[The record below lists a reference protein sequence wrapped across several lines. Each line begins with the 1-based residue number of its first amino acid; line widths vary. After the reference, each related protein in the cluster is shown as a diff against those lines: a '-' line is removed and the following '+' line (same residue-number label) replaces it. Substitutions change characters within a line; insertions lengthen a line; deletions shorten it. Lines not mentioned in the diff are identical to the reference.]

1 MDHRTK
7 TLVQESFALVT
18 PIADDA
24 ARLFYGRLFELDPSL
39 RSMFP
44 DDLSDQ
50 SRKLMQMLSA
60 AVKGLDRIETLIP
73 VLEQLAVRHVGY
85 GVRREH
91 YETVGAAL
99 IWTLEQGLG
108 EAFTA
113 DVRLAWTQTYAL
125 VSGVMI
131 EAAGAMVS
139 EDAAAE
145 TPAMQ
150 AQCPYHGSHVAPPIS
165 RPVWRSATAMA

>member
-1 MDHRTK
+1 MDERTNV
-7 TLVQESFALVT
+7 LVQESFALVT

-50 SRKLMQMLSA
+50 GRKLMQMLSA
-60 AVKGLDRIETLIP
+60 AVKGLDRIEKLIP
-73 VLEQLAVRHVGY
+73 VFEQLAVRHIGY
-85 GVRREH
+85 GVKTEH

-108 EAFTA
+108 EAFTP
-113 DVRLAWTQTYAL
+113 DVRQAWMRTYGL

-131 EAAGAMVS
+131 EAAEAAVAD
-139 EDAAAE
+139 DAAVA
-145 TPAMQ
+145 TPSTTS
-150 AQCPYHGSHVAPPIS
+150 QCPYHGSHVAPPIS
-165 RPVWRSATAMA
+165 RPAWRSAAAMA